1 METGRKENDN
11 QSYQLFIWM
20 VDSIS
25 ALKAKKK
32 VRQFCGLRSTDCSGC
47 HFLGS
52 ALLIINKRI
61 ILDFLANFF
70 SGERRRSASDQ
81 RSLAARLWLP
91 YVAAEAP
98 IRGED
103 AMPAAVAEMAVSG
116 ESGNEG
122 DREYETNMRKLAAW
136 TAALLASRL
145 MHPFSSRRR
154 RQSTTTCVFDP
165 LPQRAFVRREPAQW
179 IAGER
184 GGDGEGTL

>member
-32 VRQFCGLRSTDCSGC
+32 LCQFCGWRSTDCSGC

-122 DREYETNMRKLAAW
+122 DREYETNMRKLAACGRRRS
-136 TAALLASRL
+136 SRL
-145 MHPFSSRRR
+145 
-154 RQSTTTCVFDP
+154 
-165 LPQRAFVRREPAQW
+165 
-179 IAGER
+179 G
-184 GGDGEGTL
+184 